1 MGGVCPRREAH
12 RSLRLGRVCGLLVKG
27 QTGHLLVG
35 VIDHCPILLF
45 CIGVGKDNKKRK
57 PTDSNIDEECT
68 AGDDDTCEGVIGH
81 GGVPS
86 GQQPKHD
93 GQDREKDRNDNCHRK
108 GAGER
113 SDGENQRKRRKA
125 VAPWL
130 RFQFHNIVSVLG
142 KMQSMKCLH
151 FPRSFEIF

>member
-1 MGGVCPRREAH
+1 M
-12 RSLRLGRVCGLLVKG
+12 
-27 QTGHLLVG
+27 LVG

-81 GGVPS
+81 GGVPA
-86 GQQPKHD
+86 GQQSEHD

-125 VAPWL
+125 VALWL
-130 RFQFHNIVSVLG
+130 RFYFHNIVSVLG
-142 KMQSMKCLH
+142 KMQSVKCLY